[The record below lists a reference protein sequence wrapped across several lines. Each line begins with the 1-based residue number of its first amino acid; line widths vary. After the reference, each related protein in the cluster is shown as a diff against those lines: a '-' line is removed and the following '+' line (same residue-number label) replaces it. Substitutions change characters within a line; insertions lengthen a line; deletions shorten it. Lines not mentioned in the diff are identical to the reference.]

1 MYLFAPPLGAQGL
14 RDPASEEVRGQP
26 LGIVP
31 LPPDE
36 DFVVRDLQEGKVVVS
51 VSQGDSEGD
60 HGVVL
65 TDVETAD
72 RFEGEPFGTPP
83 AQGPKPGSPVEGEPL
98 PLNPRQELLQE
109 WFRK

>member
-26 LGIVP
+26 SESY

-83 AQGPKPGSPVEGEPL
+83 AQGPKPGPVEGEPSL
-98 PLNPRQELLQE
+98 WNPRQELLQE